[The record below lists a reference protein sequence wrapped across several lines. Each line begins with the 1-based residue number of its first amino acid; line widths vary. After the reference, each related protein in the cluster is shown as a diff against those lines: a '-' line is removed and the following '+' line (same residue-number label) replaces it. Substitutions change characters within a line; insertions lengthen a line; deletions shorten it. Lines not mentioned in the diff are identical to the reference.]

1 MADKDILEFVQSSK
15 NINGADSND
24 KNRMNNAAHVPTSSE
39 IRGILKTLGKR
50 HPRALNGLWKT
61 VQEEWSKICMTVQRK
76 KFIFMKIRARAIAKN
91 HGYQIKANYQK
102 KLVVGKQQIFD
113 DFFQHFW
120 PYIGN
125 NTANVVFQMVKRLW
139 HPHRPMTLHSPT
151 ENSLAVLNH
160 KILEANSQVQNVKLG
175 GHQTCLS
182 INRLWHEL
190 CDMLRRLV
198 GTTAPGHHDCSIQE

>member
-1 MADKDILEFVQSSK
+1 MTATAGSEVVQS
-15 NINGADSND
+15 G
-24 KNRMNNAAHVPTSSE
+24 RP
-39 IRGILKTLGKR
+39 
-50 HPRALNGLWKT
+50 
-61 VQEEWSKICMTVQRK
+61 
-76 KFIFMKIRARAIAKN
+76 
-91 HGYQIKANYQK
+91 
-102 KLVVGKQQIFD
+102 IFD
-113 DFFQHFW
+113 DFFQHLW

-125 NTANVVFQMVKRLW
+125 HGECCLPNGQAFVAYL
-139 HPHRPMTLHSPT
+139 HRPMTLHSPT

>member
-1 MADKDILEFVQSSK
+1 MINSRKMLKTATANCHVVQS
-15 NINGADSND
+15 G
-24 KNRMNNAAHVPTSSE
+24 RP
-39 IRGILKTLGKR
+39 
-50 HPRALNGLWKT
+50 
-61 VQEEWSKICMTVQRK
+61 
-76 KFIFMKIRARAIAKN
+76 
-91 HGYQIKANYQK
+91 
-102 KLVVGKQQIFD
+102 IFD
-113 DFFQHFW
+113 DFFQHLW

-125 NTANVVFQMVKRLW
+125 NTVTYLPNGQAFVAF
-139 HPHRPMTLHSPT
+139 PHRPMTLHSPT

-198 GTTAPGHHDCSIQE
+198 GTPAPGHHDCSIQE